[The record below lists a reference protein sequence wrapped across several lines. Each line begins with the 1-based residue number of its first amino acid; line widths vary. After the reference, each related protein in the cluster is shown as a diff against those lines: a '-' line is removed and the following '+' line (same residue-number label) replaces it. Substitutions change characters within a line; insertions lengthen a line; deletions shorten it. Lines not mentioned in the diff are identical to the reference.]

1 LVTEGTG
8 VDELFGVTGEFDVDE
23 WLGVAGTFDV
33 DELLF
38 DAVSCGFDE
47 LLGVDAGVL
56 PETGLAIQISL
67 RS

>member
-1 LVTEGTG
+1 MTEGTG

-47 LLGVDAGVL
+47 LLGVDAGAL

>member
-1 LVTEGTG
+1 MTEGTG
-8 VDELFGVTGEFDVDE
+8 VDELFGVTGEFEVDA
-23 WLGVAGTFDV
+23 WLGVAGAFDV
-33 DELLF
+33 DELLL

-47 LLGVDAGVL
+47 LLGVDAGVR